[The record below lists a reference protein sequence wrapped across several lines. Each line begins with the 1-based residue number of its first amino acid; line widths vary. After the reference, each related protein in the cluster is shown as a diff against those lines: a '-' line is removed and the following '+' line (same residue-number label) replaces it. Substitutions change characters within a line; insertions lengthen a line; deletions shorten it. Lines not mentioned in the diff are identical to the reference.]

1 MKLTKSKLKEMIR
14 EEILKEQALFP
25 VRIDMQ
31 VDFTGTESSE
41 EKFVADVEK
50 AIQGVIDNSSVNV
63 TWTVNDY
70 SMNEEI
76 RRLNEAGK
84 IKVGD
89 KVKSAVYIHR
99 GQKGKVVDIIVK
111 KINGLKQPVA
121 VVDFGDGKPV
131 DHAIRRL
138 KKI

>member
-1 MKLTKSKLKEMIR
+1 MKSGVKLTEAPKEVKMKLTKSKLKEMIR
-14 EEILKEQALFP
+14 EEIL
-25 VRIDMQ
+25 
-31 VDFTGTESSE
+31 T
-41 EKFVADVEK
+41 
-50 AIQGVIDNSSVNV
+50 
-63 TWTVNDY
+63 
-70 SMNEEI
+70 
-76 RRLNEAGK
+76 LNEAGK